1 MEELRRSAD
10 DQLDELRVRTRRKNI
25 IPTCFQKNQDMDA
38 EEKARIEAEMAEK
51 LEALALMENEKRE
64 KDEELERIRLQVHT
78 NAFSFPQNNIVLTTK
93 SVVLRK
99 HRII

>member
-1 MEELRRSAD
+1 
-10 DQLDELRVRTRRKNI
+10 
-25 IPTCFQKNQDMDA
+25 MDA

-78 NAFSFPQNNIVLTTK
+78 IAFSPLCCQQKRST
-93 SVVLRK
+93 
-99 HRII
+99 

>member
-1 MEELRRSAD
+1 
-10 DQLDELRVRTRRKNI
+10 
-25 IPTCFQKNQDMDA
+25 MDA

-78 NAFSFPQNNIVLTTK
+78 IAISPLCCQQKRST
-93 SVVLRK
+93 
-99 HRII
+99 

>member
-1 MEELRRSAD
+1 
-10 DQLDELRVRTRRKNI
+10 
-25 IPTCFQKNQDMDA
+25 MDA

-99 HRII
+99 HRIIWFINGQYKQWPKQQREITLFSMSSFYVRNA